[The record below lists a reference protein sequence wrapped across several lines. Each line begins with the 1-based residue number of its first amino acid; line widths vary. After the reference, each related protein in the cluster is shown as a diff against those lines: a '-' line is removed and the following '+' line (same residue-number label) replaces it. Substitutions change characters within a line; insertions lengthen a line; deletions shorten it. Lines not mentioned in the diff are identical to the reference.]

1 VFGGKLTTYRKL
13 GEAAMKKLAPFLPEM
28 GKDWTANQTLPGG
41 NFSCSREQ
49 LAKQIHAKYTWAPE
63 ALILRYVTQFGTQ
76 TWNLMEGTTSEA
88 DLGQTF
94 SAQAG
99 GVYQREI
106 DYLMNHEMAMTD
118 E

>member
-1 VFGGKLTTYRKL
+1 
-13 GEAAMKKLAPFLPEM
+13 
-28 GKDWTANQTLPGG
+28 
-41 NFSCSREQ
+41 
-49 LAKQIHAKYTWAPE
+49 
-63 ALILRYVTQFGTQ
+63 
-76 TWNLMEGTTSEA
+76 SEA

-118 E
+118 EDILWRRTKLGLYMNEEEKQALTDYLKKKLQQKVVNLSQVG